1 MSSMDTSQFGED
13 GIIRSIF
20 ERIGTTN
27 KWCIELGA
35 LNGTHHSNTRRL
47 ITEEGWSAVLIE
59 ADPTYFEKLTQV
71 YKDTPNAHPVQKF
84 ITFEGKDS
92 LDSVLAETPIPK
104 DPDLLSLDIDGNEYH
119 VWDSLHTYAPRA
131 LVVEFNPSIPNEV
144 TFIQPRD
151 MRVFQGSSLR
161 ALVSL
166 ANKKGYELAA
176 TNDTNGFFVRN
187 DLFPKLGI
195 TDNSIEALRTD
206 HQYETKLY
214 QLYDGTLKI
223 SGFNTLFWH
232 NIPIDEAKLQILPAA
247 KRAYPARIS
256 DNTAVRS
263 FKYWVRKSPLYVPL
277 QKVRK
282 VLGI

>member
-1 MSSMDTSQFGED
+1 MSAMDTSQFGED
-13 GIIRSIF
+13 GIIRHIF
-20 ERIGTTN
+20 EKIGTTN

-47 ITEEGWSAVLIE
+47 IAEEGWSAVLIE
-59 ADPTYFEKLTQV
+59 ADPTYFEKLTEV
-71 YKDTPNAHPVQKF
+71 YKDTPNAYPIQKF
-84 ITFEGKDS
+84 ITFEGKDA

-104 DPDLLSLDIDGNEYH
+104 DPDLFSLDIDGNEYH
-119 VWDSLHTYAPRA
+119 VWDSMHTYAPRV

-161 ALVSL
+161 AIIAL
-166 ANKKGYELAA
+166 AKEKGYELAA
-176 TNDTNGFFVRN
+176 TNDTNGFFVRK

-195 TDNSIEALRTD
+195 TDNSIETLRTD

-223 SGFNTLFWH
+223 SGFNKLFWH
-232 NIPIDEAKLQILPAA
+232 NIPIDEGKLQILPSA

-256 DNTAVRS
+256 DNTTVRS
-263 FKYWVRKSPLYVPL
+263 LKYLIRKSPLYAPL

-282 VLGI
+282 SLGL